1 MPDGPDAMPDDAD
14 TGAPPGASGAP
25 SAPGTPSPPGSP
37 AAAGAPPPGLQ
48 GPTGPSPA
56 MSDTGQQGMEME
68 ARVAIGFLAN
78 RMVEMAGRLGLH
90 SDLGKALHKAAGILS
105 KAVPAG
111 SVPPGAEQ
119 AQLQRILQQSRQ
131 NAANVAS
138 MRQQGVPAAGGGAP
152 RPPTI
157 PGGGGTGAQP
167 GTMAA

>member
-1 MPDGPDAMPDDAD
+1 MA
-14 TGAPPGASGAP
+14 
-25 SAPGTPSPPGSP
+25 
-37 AAAGAPPPGLQ
+37 
-48 GPTGPSPA
+48 
-56 MSDTGQQGMEME
+56 DTGQQGTEME

-111 SVPPGAEQ
+111 SIPPGSEQ
-119 AQLQRILQQSRQ
+119 AQLQRILQSSRQ

-138 MRQQGVPAAGGGAP
+138 MRSQGASAGGMGGGGAP